1 MSRVKSAPAWRSK
14 HPVNQTVLC
23 LRDLHRRRAVF
34 CQLRAR
40 YGSGNTAYRM
50 FARVLINNSVQ
61 KIKVSTGDAQGNTWC
76 LVHAIHCVCN
86 YHQTQTAL
94 VEPTWLLR
102 NLPMHTIMVSVHP
115 VISYYFADSRTQCR
129 KKVGRPSPEP
139 ISSVV
144 GPKNYGSCSHTLRNS
159 HCLSL
164 ARSYW
169 ICLSTPRPDICRGK
183 MSPSTSTQRDCDG
196 HR

>member
-61 KIKVSTGDAQGNTWC
+61 KIKVSAGDAQGNTWC

-86 YHQTQTAL
+86 YHQTQTLLNTAL
-94 VEPTWLLR
+94 DHGRTHLATPEPADAYHYGVRSPSHFILLCGLSYTMPKKGWSSFAGTNQFR
-102 NLPMHTIMVSVHP
+102 CRSEKLWKLLPHSPQLTLSVSRSQLLDLFVHP
-115 VISYYFADSRTQCR
+115 ATRYMPGKNVTQHQH
-129 KKVGRPSPEP
+129 P
-139 ISSVV
+139 
-144 GPKNYGSCSHTLRNS
+144 
-159 HCLSL
+159 
-164 ARSYW
+164 A
-169 ICLSTPRPDICRGK
+169 
-183 MSPSTSTQRDCDG
+183 
-196 HR
+196 